1 MRDTVLRSL
10 LQFLYDN
17 HSLNMLMSEGLVP
30 CLVTILEQDMEDTQM
45 RHECDQSKEDGANN
59 TLEVEDEK
67 AGDDNDDDGSKKDD
81 IDEEALYPNE
91 KTEPQELNL
100 SEDDD
105 DDFIIHTFI
114 HTLLQIKPR

>member
-1 MRDTVLRSL
+1 
-10 LQFLYDN
+10 
-17 HSLNMLMSEGLVP
+17 
-30 CLVTILEQDMEDTQM
+30 M
-45 RHECDQSKEDGANN
+45 RHECDQSKEDDANN

-67 AGDDNDDDGSKKDD
+67 AGDDNDDDGSKKDE

-105 DDFIIHTFI
+105 DDFIIQTFI

>member
-1 MRDTVLRSL
+1 MINDIDLIDDT
-10 LQFLYDN
+10 
-17 HSLNMLMSEGLVP
+17 
-30 CLVTILEQDMEDTQM
+30 
-45 RHECDQSKEDGANN
+45 
-59 TLEVEDEK
+59 
-67 AGDDNDDDGSKKDD
+67 DDNVRNKDE

-105 DDFIIHTFI
+105 DFIIHTFI